1 MSSYA
6 SSAYLLMPI
15 KRSTVVITVITC
27 VVLGTLSG
35 LIVFGIT
42 LEDGEGIAP
51 EAFRPFFL
59 ANVVL
64 GILSWVFLPKAFGSP
79 YWALATVACGV
90 SGAAFPAVFV
100 ALTLLSA
107 RKGHGWMLTGVSFLV
122 GTFFVESWLSPVP
135 YEEPWWIIVAILLGF
150 FALPCVV
157 VGMNMRRRWELKLRD
172 REEAQ
177 NQERERIALDVHDS
191 ISHRLSL
198 ISVYSSALALRDLD
212 SDKVKS
218 TAATIQQEAEGA
230 VQDLRE
236 ILRDVRERNDPRD
249 SFDVIVEEAR
259 EAGDYIHYQANLKS
273 LPNMPTQV
281 KQAASRA
288 LRECLTNARKHASGQ
303 PVTVTTEFASLGKRR
318 RLLRVTVANS
328 RWQNQGSGMGTGNGL
343 LGMRRRIEAVGGN
356 LSIND
361 TDPFVVSFELPVEE

>member
-1 MSSYA
+1 
-6 SSAYLLMPI
+6 
-15 KRSTVVITVITC
+15 
-27 VVLGTLSG
+27 
-35 LIVFGIT
+35 
-42 LEDGEGIAP
+42 
-51 EAFRPFFL
+51 
-59 ANVVL
+59 
-64 GILSWVFLPKAFGSP
+64 
-79 YWALATVACGV
+79 
-90 SGAAFPAVFV
+90 
-100 ALTLLSA
+100 
-107 RKGHGWMLTGVSFLV
+107 MLTGVSFLV